1 MSRAST
7 SSQLFK
13 TVLVQGA
20 LLSLGIAVVGGGI
33 AFLAAGMSG
42 FISAII
48 GATIAASF
56 TSLTALA
63 VWLGGKLPL
72 GGFYGVVLGGWLL
85 KVIVFISILAVL
97 NHTDGLSRPTIF
109 FTIVASVLGGLAI
122 DAVAVLRSRVPVVEG

>member
-7 SSQLFK
+7 SAAIFK
-13 TVLVQGA
+13 TVLIQGA
-20 LLSLGIAVVGGGI
+20 FLALAIAVVGGVI
-33 AFLAAGMSG
+33 AFLAAGTKG
-42 FISAII
+42 LVSAII
-48 GATIAASF
+48 GAGIAVAF

-85 KVIVFISILAVL
+85 KVIVFIAILAIL
-97 NHTDGLSRPTIF
+97 NHSDAINRPTIF